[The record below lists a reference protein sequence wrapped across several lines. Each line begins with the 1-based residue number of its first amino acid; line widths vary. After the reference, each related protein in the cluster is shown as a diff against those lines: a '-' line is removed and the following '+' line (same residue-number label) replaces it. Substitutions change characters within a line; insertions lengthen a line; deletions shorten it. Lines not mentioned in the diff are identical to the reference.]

1 MGKLT
6 WAEVEERRLAL
17 PRRLSRAE
25 FTRRAGISEST
36 MTKGVKD
43 NTPITKTVREKLELA
58 LEAARIEQEET
69 AKQMGRLKGAIEE
82 RLG

>member
-43 NTPITKTVREKLELA
+43 NTPISKTVREKLELV
-58 LEAARIEQEET
+58 LEAVRVEHEET
-69 AKQMGRLKGAIEE
+69 SRQMGALKSAIED
-82 RLG
+82 RL